1 MSIIIIW
8 FMGENR
14 LKTASKFL
22 SVLSIGLLAACGGG
36 ETNSDQSTNEGNSE
50 ESITVSDIHGEHT
63 FESVPEKAVVLD
75 WIFAENLLSL
85 GVEPT
90 GMAEIDSYQEW
101 VDIGSEGLENT
112 VDVGS
117 RSEPNLEAIAQLEP
131 DVIYAINF
139 RADAMM
145 EELNKIAPVLV
156 YNPYPEEE
164 LGQTQ
169 YEEMEETYLEMAKLF
184 DKTDEANDVLADLE
198 TTYEEAQ
205 QALADIEL
213 DTNEFALTMAYSDNQ
228 APAFRISTPNA
239 LAVEVLERMGLENV
253 YESGSFEPYGF
264 STVGVEEFTKVE
276 DANLLHIVQGDDN
289 VFENQLKDNSVWN
302 DLTFTKENR
311 VYALGGDTWPY
322 GGPLSAEKLV
332 HRTLEVLDQ

>member
-1 MSIIIIW
+1 M
-8 FMGENR
+8 
-14 LKTASKFL
+14 KTASTLL
-22 SVLSIGLLAACGGG
+22 SVVAIGLLAACGDSESSSE
-36 ETNSDQSTNEGNSE
+36 ETNQTGEEG
-50 ESITVSDIHGEHT
+50 ITVSDIHGEQT
-63 FESVPEKAVVLD
+63 FETVPEKAVVLD
-75 WIFAENLLSL
+75 WIFAENLLSF
-85 GVEPT
+85 GIEPT
-90 GMAEIDSYQEW
+90 GMAEIESYQEW
-101 VDIGSEGLENT
+101 VDIGSDGLSDT

-131 DVIYAINF
+131 DVIYAIDF

-145 EELNKIAPVLV
+145 EELEKIAPVLV
-156 YNPYPEEE
+156 YNPYPEEN
-164 LGQTQ
+164 LGLTQ
-169 YEEMEETYLEMAKLF
+169 YDEMEETYIEMAKLF

-198 TTYEEAQ
+198 ATYEEAE
-205 QALADIEL
+205 QALSEIDLE
-213 DTNEFALTMAYSDNQ
+213 TREFALTMAYSDNQ

-253 YESGSFEPYGF
+253 YDTGTFEPYGF

-289 VFENQLKDNSVWN
+289 VFENQLQDNSVWN
-302 DLTFTKENR
+302 DLTFTKEGR